1 MTAKASWIAG
11 SLFASLIPGDRPHE
25 FSENDGTVKAAQ
37 RMAGHAD
44 SRATKL
50 YDRCGQKVL
59 LEGNGEDPVLN
70 VQNLFFLGAWRPHW
84 SIFSSETRFFLAN
97 VALLR
102 LAQANYDQRIHR
114 PT

>member
-11 SLFASLIPGDRPHE
+11 SLFASLIPGDWHHE

-70 VQNLFFLGAWRPHW
+70 VQNLFFLGAWRLTGQ
-84 SIFSSETRFFLAN
+84 SSVQKPAFFLPMW
-97 VALLR
+97 LFFG
-102 LAQANYDQRIHR
+102 
-114 PT
+114 